1 MSRTACVFPGQ
12 GSQHV
17 GMGKDL
23 CDAFPEAGKV
33 FEEANEILGFD
44 LADTCFNGPEDK
56 LRETRFTQP
65 AIVVHS
71 VAVWTVIKS
80 KGMKPEFVAGHSVGE
95 YSALVANGA
104 LAFRDALKL
113 VRDRAEAM
121 FSAGVEKPGT
131 MAALIGISEEGLRA
145 LLKEAGEAG
154 VIAAANYNS
163 PVQTVISGDLAA
175 VEKAMEIARG
185 HGAKRA
191 IRLNV
196 SGAFHSP
203 LMKMAEEKLAASL
216 KATAF
221 SGVQIPVVC
230 NVTAEAVTDPETI
243 RSLLEKQLT
252 SPVLWYQ
259 SMKYLADTG
268 VDSVVEVGPGKVL
281 CGLLKRMDP
290 DMACVSVSDRDSVG
304 DFLEEVSA

>member
-1 MSRTACVFPGQ
+1 
-12 GSQHV
+12 
-17 GMGKDL
+17 MGKDL
-23 CDAFPEAGKV
+23 FDAFPEAREV

-44 LADTCFNGPEDK
+44 LADTCFNGPENK

-71 VAVWTVIKS
+71 VAVWNVIKS
-80 KGMKPEFVAGHSVGE
+80 KSTKPAFVAGHSVGE

-104 LAFRDALKL
+104 LAFSDALKL

-121 FSAGVEKPGT
+121 FSAGIEEPGT
-131 MAALIGISEEGLRA
+131 MAALIGISEEGLDG
-145 LLKEAGEAG
+145 LLAEAGQAG

-163 PVQTVISGDLAA
+163 PVQVVISGDIAA
-175 VEKAMEIARG
+175 VEKAVEVARG

-191 IRLNV
+191 IPLNV

-203 LMKMAEEKLAASL
+203 LMKMAQEKLAASL
-216 KATAF
+216 KAAAF
-221 SGVQIPVVC
+221 SGVQMPVVC
-230 NVTAEAVTDPETI
+230 NVTAEGVTDPETM

-259 SMKYLADTG
+259 SMKYLSDNG
-268 VDSVVEVGPGKVL
+268 VNSVVEVGPGKVL
-281 CGLLKRMDP
+281 CGLLKRINP
-290 DMACVSVSDRDSVG
+290 DTACVSVSDRDSIG
-304 DFLEEVSA
+304 RFLEEVSA